1 MCIPQ
6 DKPRQVGTG
15 LDTAPKF
22 PSPKCCEM
30 PLQAQVMALVAL
42 ILGLKGVVL
51 GEPYP
56 LADGVVLDGQL
67 IALGPALRQQ
77 VLDARQLLLQDAVL
91 LLEGQQ
97 RGHGPRHGCCG
108 TETGI
113 RAAVPWGHGPGMG
126 IWSLDGYLALG
137 WGHGHGMEI
146 RPQGGDLTLGWGHV
160 SRMGIWLQDGD
171 RTLGW
176 GPAPGW
182 GHGPLDRDTATG
194 WGHSPRGGDTA
205 LGWGFGSRMGIP
217 PWDGDTVP

>member
-1 MCIPQ
+1 MHPAGQAPTSRDRSGHSTEIPITEMLR
-6 DKPRQVGTG
+6 DA
-15 LDTAPKF
+15 APSMWHAK
-22 PSPKCCEM
+22 
-30 PLQAQVMALVAL
+30 VMAPVAL

-56 LADGVVLDGQL
+56 LTDGVVLDGQL
-67 IALGPALRQQ
+67 IALSPALRQQ

-97 RGHGPRHGCCG
+97 RGHGPRHGRCG
-108 TETGI
+108 TGTGI
-113 RAAVPWGHGPGMG
+113 RATLPWGHGPGMG
-126 IWSLDGYLALG
+126 IWSPDGDLTLG

-146 RPQGGDLTLGWGHV
+146 RPQGGDPTLGWGHV
-160 SRMGIWLQDGD
+160 SRMGIRLQDGD

-194 WGHSPRGGDTA
+194 
-205 LGWGFGSRMGIP
+205 
-217 PWDGDTVP
+217 